1 MPVRYI
7 IQRSIRVIPIIL
19 LVSIVTFSLLHLAP
33 GGPVGV
39 ITGNPKTSGADIE
52 RIERNL
58 GLDEPLPVQY
68 LLWFRQVFLRFDF
81 GTSYVTGEPVSSMIL
96 ERLPATLELMG
107 LSFLLALILA
117 ILLGVLSALREGG
130 IIDDLCSLLS
140 AAGLSIPVFWLG
152 LMAIGL
158 FSLKLGFLPS
168 GGRGAI
174 GASTSVIEHMR
185 HLILPVS
192 VLSLAYLASWNRY
205 VRAGML
211 EAVRGDFI
219 RTARAKGLEERVVIF
234 KHALRNALPPVV
246 TIVFMQIPTLFT
258 GAVITETVF
267 SWPGMGRL
275 FYEGLQRHDY
285 SRVLGIVVVAS
296 LLIVCFN
303 LIGDIVCMTV
313 DPRYAPWGSLRERDG
328 SFPSGGLF

>member
-1 MPVRYI
+1 MLGRYV
-7 IQRSIRVIPIIL
+7 IQRSIRIVPVLL
-19 LVSIVTFSLLHLAP
+19 LVSIVTFALLHLAP

-39 ITGNPKTSGADIE
+39 MSGNPKTSGVDLE
-52 RIERNL
+52 RVERNL
-58 GLDEPLPVQY
+58 GLDKPLPVQY

-81 GTSYVTGEPVSSMIL
+81 GRSYVTGESVSRMIL
-96 ERLPATLELMG
+96 DRLPATLELMG
-107 LSFLLALILA
+107 VSFAIAL
-117 ILLGVLSALREGG
+117 LLGLLVGTLSALKRGG
-130 IIDDLCSLLS
+130 LIDDIFSIFS
-140 AAGLSIPVFWLG
+140 AVGLSVPVFWLG

-158 FSLKLGFLPS
+158 FSLKLGLLPS
-168 GGRGAI
+168 GGRETLGGESSPLDHI
-174 GASTSVIEHMR
+174 RHM
-185 HLILPVS
+185 ILPVS
-192 VLSLAYLASWNRY
+192 VLSLTYLASWSRY

-211 EAVRGDFI
+211 DAVKGDFI
-219 RTARAKGLEERVVIF
+219 RTARAKGLGERVVIF

-296 LLIVCFN
+296 VLIICFN
-303 LIGDIVCMTV
+303 LIGDIVCMAV
-313 DPRYAPWGSLRERDG
+313 DPRYVPWGSRSGAGDRLGYGG
-328 SFPSGGLF
+328 SL